1 MAFTVK
7 FKELGMTKPLK
18 IEETNKNMKLT
29 LQLQKDIISGNAV
42 VADEDSDMLTTF
54 SALEDLLDAKTNYL
68 IEVLHLT
75 EKQIE
80 KLADLDRNQ
89 TEELISELVD
99 GFFGF
104 EKSEDEDKDEEEGK
118 E

>member
-42 VADEDSDMLTTF
+42 VADEESDMLTTF

-68 IEVLHLT
+68 IEVLHLN

-80 KLADLDRNQ
+80 KLADLERDQ

-104 EKSEDEDKDEEEGK
+104 EEPKEDDEEEGK